1 MYKAGRLCPALCHK
15 TGSTSMARKQLFTVA
30 AVIILL
36 AGVTILV
43 CMTGTLLALNW
54 LPTPTPTNTP
64 VPTWTPSLTP
74 SPTPTLTNTPTPTF
88 TPTPTP
94 TFTPTPT
101 ETPAPTDTPTATF
114 TPTTKPRPRATATD
128 TPIPAP
134 TNTPK
139 PALTWTGTIL
149 DGFENCGQTRLF
161 GFTRTQANVLVGGV
175 WLHYW
180 GEGGVSGWSSS
191 AYTQTF
197 GNDTKWEAARTLG
210 SRHRQKSRTPA
221 RGTSVVAAE
230 EHPPASPTPWTS
242 PNTNCR
248 KGTQVLW
255 LDFRQN

>member
-1 MYKAGRLCPALCHK
+1 
-15 TGSTSMARKQLFTVA
+15 MARKQLFTVA

-197 GNDTKWEAARTLG
+197 GNDTKWEGDEGNWEAVIDKKAAR
-210 SRHRQKSRTPA
+210 A
-221 RGTSVVAAE
+221 GTWHVCVVAAE
-230 EHPPASPTPWTS
+230 NSTTCIS
-242 PNTNCR
+242 NTVDVTTDDNCR
-248 KGTQVLW
+248 RGTQVLW

>member
-1 MYKAGRLCPALCHK
+1 M
-15 TGSTSMARKQLFTVA
+15 A
-30 AVIILL
+30 AVITLL
-36 AGVTILV
+36 AGVAILT
-43 CMTGTLLALNW
+43 CMTGTLLALHW

-94 TFTPTPT
+94 TPTFTPAPT
-101 ETPAPTDTPTATF
+101 ETPAPTDTPTATS
-114 TPTTKPRPRATATD
+114 TPTTKPKPRATATD

-139 PALTWTGTIL
+139 PALVWTGTIL

-161 GFTRTQANVLVGGV
+161 GFTRTQANILVGGV

-180 GEGGVSGWSSS
+180 GEGGVSGWTSS
-191 AYTQTF
+191 AHTLKFGSDTQWEGDE
-197 GNDTKWEAARTLG
+197 GNWEAIIDKNAARAG
-210 SRHRQKSRTPA
+210 AWHVC
-221 RGTSVVAAE
+221 VVTAE
-230 EHPPASPTPWTS
+230 NSTTCIS
-242 PNTNCR
+242 NTVDVTTDTNCR